1 MKLTNPQIRAK
12 PSPKPASL
20 SVKGVSDLITVRV
33 DQYGI
38 ACYQLQL
45 WVKSK
50 RIQNR
55 LNLFRKPKIILIAE
69 EYDLA

>member
-1 MKLTNPQIRAK
+1 MKLTNQQIRPK
-12 PSPKPASL
+12 PSPKLASL
-20 SVKGVSDLITVRV
+20 SVKGISNLVTIRV

-45 WVKSK
+45 GVKSK

-55 LNLFRKPKIILIAE
+55 LYLFRKPKIILIAE